1 MADDKDYKMYDDFLN
16 AIEAGGDVKEAAREY
31 LEHGKEAKDLSREVT
46 TAYKAQ
52 YLAATPEERRKLK
65 QKLLEIYAAL
75 GFNRKEKSKDID
87 KWVKDA
93 AKEKKDK

>member
-1 MADDKDYKMYDDFLN
+1 MA
-16 AIEAGGDVKEAAREY
+16 
-31 LEHGKEAKDLSREVT
+31 LSQR
-46 TAYKAQ
+46 KF
-52 YLAATPEERRKLK
+52 AATPEERRKLK